1 MFKKVYI
8 ALFLGFLFFG
18 CSGVSSGKMTE
29 YRTTVGSTTLFDFQT
44 LSDKMLNQHRFVV
57 DRTEEIG
64 SGSIIETQYEYLA
77 PNNEEALK
85 GIKEV
90 RYNLVL
96 EARRKGGGVGNIYT
110 VRAIV
115 NAFGRY
121 AQKEEWSNI
130 PINNEIK
137 SRIKIFTTDLKSEID
152 NRIRVF

>member
-8 ALFLGFLFFG
+8 VLFIGFLFFG

-90 RYNLVL
+90 RYNIVL
-96 EARRKGGGVGNIYT
+96 EAQLNGIKTAKANIKCSSVDT
-110 VRAIV
+110 ACR
-115 NAFGRY
+115 
-121 AQKEEWSNI
+121 
-130 PINNEIK
+130 EIIEK
-137 SRIKIFTTDLKSEID
+137 QNRTAPSKRLRSDCFTPCI
-152 NRIRVF
+152 